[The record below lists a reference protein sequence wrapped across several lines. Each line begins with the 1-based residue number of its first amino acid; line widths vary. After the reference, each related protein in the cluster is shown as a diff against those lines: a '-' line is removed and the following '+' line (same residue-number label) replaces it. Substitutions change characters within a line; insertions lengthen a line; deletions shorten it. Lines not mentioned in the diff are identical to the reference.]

1 MDHMVSISYG
11 FVFTRLEE
19 ITEGADNNEDT
30 HVESKVVAMKSKS
43 TTKKKNQATSDNENT
58 RESSNIVVKKA
69 PL

>member
-1 MDHMVSISYG
+1 
-11 FVFTRLEE
+11 LEE

-30 HVESKVVAMKSKS
+30 HVESKVVAMKSKT